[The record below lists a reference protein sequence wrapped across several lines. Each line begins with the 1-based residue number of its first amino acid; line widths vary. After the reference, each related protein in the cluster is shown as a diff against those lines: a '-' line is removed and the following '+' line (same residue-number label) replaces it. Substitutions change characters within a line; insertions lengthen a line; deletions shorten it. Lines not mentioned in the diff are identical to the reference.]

1 MKQKAEP
8 IETDKAP
15 GKQQANPAAGH
26 AQPFTVDG
34 LATCGLVL
42 EGGGMRGVF
51 TSGVLDCMMDR
62 GLRFPYAVA
71 VSAGACN
78 GLSFVSRQRGRA
90 RRSNIELLEK
100 YRYIG
105 VKHLWRCHSLFD
117 LEFMFDHLP
126 NRILPYDYAAYRAN
140 PMRFEMVA
148 TDCQTGRAVYLH
160 EPADARR
167 LLDICRASSALPYV
181 SPMVWVDGRPML
193 DGGLADSI
201 PVVHAMEMGYARNV
215 VVLTRARGYRKP
227 ERDFKLPRFVYRD
240 YPRLRLLLSRRAA
253 IYNSQLAL
261 VERLEAEGRILVV
274 RPERP
279 PTVGRMDMNT
289 QRLAELYDE
298 GYAVAERVL
307 GALPLRND
315 YLNE

>member
-1 MKQKAEP
+1 MKPDAKQTGLDGTTRGQGASPAES
-8 IETDKAP
+8 
-15 GKQQANPAAGH
+15 NP
-26 AQPFTVDG
+26 QPFTTEG
-34 LATCGLVL
+34 LAACGLVL

-78 GLSFVSRQRGRA
+78 GLSYVSRQRGRA

-148 TDCQTGRAVYLH
+148 TDCLTGRAVYLH

-253 IYNSQLAL
+253 IYNRQLDL
-261 VERLEAEGRILVV
+261 VERLEAEGRILVI
-274 RPERP
+274 RPQHP
-279 PTVGRMDMNT
+279 PAVGRMDMNT
-289 QRLAELYDE
+289 QRLTQLYEE
-298 GYAVAERVL
+298 GYAVAEDVL
-307 GALPLRND
+307 GRMG
-315 YLNE
+315 